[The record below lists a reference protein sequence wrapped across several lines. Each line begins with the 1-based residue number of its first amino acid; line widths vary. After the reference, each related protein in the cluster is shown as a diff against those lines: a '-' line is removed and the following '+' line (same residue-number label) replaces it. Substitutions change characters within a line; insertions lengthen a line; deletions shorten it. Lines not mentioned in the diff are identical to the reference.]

1 MKSDMLQD
9 IRLSFCCWEGKRRR
23 YNVTSFHSSLFFS
36 NILSL
41 SVYIFVIN
49 EIWRFEQWIY
59 LHHAMIPRMNEATV
73 SIGYHAWKNCPT
85 LLLLLCSPIDI
96 SQPITCKSLPSHSHH
111 LHPLSLSITF
121 QHPTVYTHALF
132 CSLSLSSLF
141 STINFILQLFYFLER
156 SSSHGPTLY
165 SSWVFVLKIIPLT
178 LVSWFLIGNN
188 YCWFHEKIK

>member
-132 CSLSLSSLF
+132 CSLSLSLF
-141 STINFILQLFYFLER
+141 PFFHNQFYPSALLLLGEIF
-156 SSSHGPTLY
+156 
-165 SSWVFVLKIIPLT
+165 
-178 LVSWFLIGNN
+178 VSWSNVVFIVSIRPKNYSIDSSFLILD
-188 YCWFHEKIK
+188 WK